1 MNNFTF
7 AFNVAKPSRLCR
19 VCISM
24 KVLTVKHDV
33 IYVEKY
39 SHLHKLVVATG
50 IEYAEETGFE
60 ELRKKG
66 PNAFIIF
73 LNIN

>member
-1 MNNFTF
+1 MNKRRFTF

-66 PNAFIIF
+66 PRMH
-73 LNIN
+73 